1 LSSENFFLILCTII
15 EVIEYRYTI
24 KVIEYR
30 YTIKI
35 QNLFGWNMQHDK
47 DIRKANKLLFREETY
62 PFNPL
67 REN

>member
-1 LSSENFFLILCTII
+1 
-15 EVIEYRYTI
+15 
-24 KVIEYR
+24 
-30 YTIKI
+30 
-35 QNLFGWNMQHDK
+35 MQHDK